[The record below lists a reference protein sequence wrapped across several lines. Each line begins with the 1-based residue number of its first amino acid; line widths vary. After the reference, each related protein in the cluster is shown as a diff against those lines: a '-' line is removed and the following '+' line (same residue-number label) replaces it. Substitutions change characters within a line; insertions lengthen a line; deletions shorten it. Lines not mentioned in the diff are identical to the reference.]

1 MSDLTTEFMGLTLK
15 SPLVASASPLC
26 ESAEN
31 ISKLEDQGIAAVV
44 LPSLFEEQLILESLH
59 VDEDLSRGSDSFP
72 EALSYFPD
80 LQAYNLGPHGY
91 RELIRASQAR

>member
-59 VDEDLSRGSDSFP
+59 VDEVSRAALTVSPKRSVTFP
-72 EALSYFPD
+72 TSRPTI
-80 LQAYNLGPHGY
+80 LG
-91 RELIRASQAR
+91 RTAISN